1 GEVLFIDAR
10 SFGQMETR
18 RLRALSDHD
27 ISRIASTYHAW
38 RSDAP
43 ATTYRDVDGFCHVAS
58 REEIAAQGYVLA
70 PSRYVGSDD
79 EVADPNTPESIAE
92 RTNLAVQA
100 RRLLSEFDS
109 AR

>member
-1 GEVLFIDAR
+1 
-10 SFGQMETR
+10 
-18 RLRALSDHD
+18 
-27 ISRIASTYHAW
+27 
-38 RSDAP
+38 DAP

-58 REEIAAQGYVLA
+58 REEIAAQGDVLA

-92 RTNLAVQA
+92 RTNLAVRA

-109 AR
+109 APTHAEIALEGLGHELAVDGWQEVQVSGVAR